1 MALMRNALLW
11 ASTNPWLAH
20 NFPRYRFAQAAVR
33 RFMPGTTVDAALD
46 AAASLEPRGIGAI
59 FTRLG
64 ENLTD
69 MRSAEAVV
77 EHYLDSFDRI
87 AARGLSAQVSIK
99 LTQLGLDISEDGATR
114 HLITLADRA
123 AHHGNVLWVDMED
136 SSYVDCTL
144 AAFRALLAQHRNV
157 GLCLQSYLRRTA
169 DDLDALLEH
178 TAAIR
183 LVKGAYLE
191 PPEIAF
197 PDKRD
202 VDENYYRL
210 ACRMVEAAARFTD
223 SPSPVLGTHD
233 VKLIDRIAN
242 HADGSGIPRDAWQV
256 HMLYGIRTAE
266 QLRLAEAGRP
276 VRVLISYGEEWFPWY
291 VRRLAER
298 PANVWFVVKSM
309 VSN

>member
-11 ASTNPWLAH
+11 ASRNPWLAQ
-20 NFPRYRFAQAAVR
+20 NFPKYSFARAAVR
-33 RFMPGTTVDAALD
+33 RFMPGTTADAALD
-46 AAASLEPRGIGAI
+46 AAATLEPRGIGAV

-69 MRSAEAVV
+69 LKSADAVV
-77 EHYLDSFDRI
+77 EHYLDVYDRI
-87 AARGLSAQVSIK
+87 AERGLNAQVSIK
-99 LTQLGLDISEDGATR
+99 LTQLGLDISEDDAIR
-114 HLITLADRA
+114 NLIALAARA
-123 AHHGNVLWVDMED
+123 EQHANVLWVDIED
-136 SSYVDCTL
+136 SSYVDRTL
-144 AAFRALLAQHRNV
+144 AAFRALLAEHRNV

-169 DDLDALLEH
+169 DDLEALLEH

-183 LVKGAYLE
+183 LVKGAYSE

-202 VDENYYRL
+202 VDESYFRL
-210 ACRMVEAAARFTD
+210 ACRMVDAASRFTD
-223 SPSPVLGTHD
+223 SPSPVMGTHD
-233 VKLIDRIAN
+233 VKLIERIAT
-242 HADGSGIPRDAWQV
+242 HADGNGIPRDAWQV

-298 PANVWFVVKSM
+298 PANIWFVVKSM
-309 VSN
+309 VAR